1 MYLQR
6 AYNKYGKDA
15 FSFEIIEICT
25 FDSLLLREQF
35 YLDTLNPEFNI
46 GKNSSGG
53 DNISNHPNKKEIVD
67 RIKQTINENISLMT
81 EQERREKWNRGYGKN
96 NPNYGNNW
104 TDDMKHKASERE
116 KNNINNPF
124 KYRLN
129 KTNNELY
136 GKEKAEEISKKLSK
150 IASERIGEKNGF
162 FNKQHTDETKN
173 KIREKRIGKYHGSQN
188 IRLKINEEIYNS
200 YSEASKKLNIPI
212 VTIRWRCLSNNPK
225 FDNYKLI

>member
-1 MYLQR
+1 M
-6 AYNKYGKDA
+6 
-15 FSFEIIEICT
+15 
-25 FDSLLLREQF
+25 
-35 YLDTLNPEFNI
+35 DTLNPEFNI

-81 EQERREKWNRGYGKN
+81 EEEKRQKWGKVGYL
-96 NPNYGNNW
+96 NPNYDNKW
-104 TDDMKHKASERE
+104 TDDMKQKASE
-116 KNNINNPF
+116 NNKGKMPIN
-124 KYRLN
+124 KG
-129 KTNNELY
+129 KTNEEIL
-136 GKEKAEEISKKLSK
+136 GKERAEEISKKLSK

-200 YSEASKKLNIPI
+200 YGEASKKLNIPI

>member
-1 MYLQR
+1 
-6 AYNKYGKDA
+6 
-15 FSFEIIEICT
+15 
-25 FDSLLLREQF
+25 
-35 YLDTLNPEFNI
+35 LDTLNPEFNI

-81 EQERREKWNRGYGKN
+81 EEEKRQKWGKVGYL
-96 NPNYGNNW
+96 NPNYDNKW
-104 TDDMKHKASERE
+104 TDDMKQKASE
-116 KNNINNPF
+116 NNKGKMPIN
-124 KYRLN
+124 KG
-129 KTNNELY
+129 KTNEEIL
-136 GKEKAEEISKKLSK
+136 GKERAEEISKKLSK

-200 YSEASKKLNIPI
+200 YGEASKKLNIPI